1 MQFQVP
7 QFIETEDKV
16 VGPFTLRQFIYVAI
30 AGVIGF
36 TLFFVLKLWLWI
48 IIMLILF
55 SVSASVGF
63 IKVNGRPMAV
73 FLQSAFSYIWSPRVY
88 TLKPTSIE
96 PIMTTKEIEKIGK
109 KPLPVLGG
117 IKSLLEKMNTS
128 KDAVPKRERTI
139 APTSFILSQKEI
151 KERYEV
157 IRRGTGEREMARRI
171 DYR

>member
-1 MQFQVP
+1 M
-7 QFIETEDKV
+7 
-16 VGPFTLRQFIYVAI
+16 
-30 AGVIGF
+30 
-36 TLFFVLKLWLWI
+36 
-48 IIMLILF
+48 
-55 SVSASVGF
+55 
-63 IKVNGRPMAV
+63 
-73 FLQSAFSYIWSPRVY
+73 
-88 TLKPTSIE
+88 
-96 PIMTTKEIEKIGK
+96 
-109 KPLPVLGG
+109 GG

>member
-16 VGPFTLRQFIYVAI
+16 VGPFTLRQFVYVAI
-30 AGVIGF
+30 AGVLGF
-36 TLFFVLKLWLWI
+36 TLFFVLKLWLWFI
-48 IIMLILF
+48 IVIILF
-55 SVSASVGF
+55 SVSASVAF
-63 IKVNGRPMAV
+63 IKINGRPMAI
-73 FLQSAFSYIWSPRVY
+73 FIQSAFSYIWSPRIY
-88 TLKPTSIE
+88 TLKPGSNQPVINRETN
-96 PIMTTKEIEKIGK
+96 KIEKRTI
-109 KPLPVLGG
+109 PVLGG

-139 APTSFILSQKEI
+139 APVSFILSQKEI